1 MSAAPDLC
9 CEAMEDA
16 VVGWKQRCREHAHAY
31 ECPDAL
37 IYVTP
42 GDEHGII
49 VHDGGTS
56 HVAIHY
62 CPWCGA
68 DLHPGLATLRTLVL

>member
-1 MSAAPDLC
+1 VIAAPDYC
-9 CEAMEDA
+9 CDRMQDA
-16 VVGWKQRCREHAHAY
+16 VDGWKNRCREHAHAH

-37 IYVTP
+37 ISVFP
-42 GDEHGII
+42 GGEHGII
-49 VHDGGTS
+49 VHDGGSS
-56 HVAIHY
+56 HVVIHF